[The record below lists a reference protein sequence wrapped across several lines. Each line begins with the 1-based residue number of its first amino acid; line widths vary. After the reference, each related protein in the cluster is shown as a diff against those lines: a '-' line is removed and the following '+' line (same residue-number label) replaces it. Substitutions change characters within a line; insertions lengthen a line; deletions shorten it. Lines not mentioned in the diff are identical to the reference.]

1 MSLELQIN
9 KKIKDAMRSRNQIE
23 LDTLRSIKAAILLE
37 KTQKGALEIL
47 EKSKELK
54 ILQKLHK
61 QRKESADVF
70 NKQNRPDLAEQE
82 LLQAVI
88 IEQYLPEQISEE
100 ELITIIKD
108 IISQAGGKSMNDMG
122 KIMGLATSKL
132 AGKADGKTISNIVR
146 NLLIS

>member
-47 EKSKELK
+47 EKSTELK

-70 NKQNRPDLAEQE
+70 NQQNRPDLAEQE
-82 LLQAVI
+82 LLQAAI
-88 IEQYLPEQISEE
+88 IEQYLPEKISEE
-100 ELITIIKD
+100 ELIAIIKD
-108 IISQAGGKSMNDMG
+108 VINQVGGKSMSDMG
-122 KIMGLATSKL
+122 KVMGLATSKL
-132 AGKADGKTISNIVR
+132 AGKADGKVISNIVR
-146 NLLIS
+146 SLLIS